1 MNDSLFLRYVQKDT
15 RYKENSLYELLQIR
29 EDIMKNPNASTYE
42 RALIQYN
49 IMIRDG
55 RLVVA

>member
-29 EDIMKNPNASTYE
+29 EGIMKNPNASTYE